1 MKNRDELKPLGG
13 FDKSID
19 IPTWLGVAFFIGALL
34 IATTLGA

>member
-19 IPTWLGVAFFIGALL
+19 IPLWVGVIFVIGAVLVAPFL
-34 IATTLGA
+34 